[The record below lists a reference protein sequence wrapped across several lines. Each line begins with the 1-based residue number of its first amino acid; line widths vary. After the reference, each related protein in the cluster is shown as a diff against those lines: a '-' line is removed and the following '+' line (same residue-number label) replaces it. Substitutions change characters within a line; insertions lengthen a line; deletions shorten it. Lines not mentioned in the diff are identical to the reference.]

1 MCVAMCDSL
10 KQVVVVAA
18 RLQLAILHSTAAASC
33 WVNLLALLTRS
44 PFPTSPQLRPVIQL
58 LPTEEEPP
66 TYYKTNKFTSCFQTI
81 VEAYGVARYREV
93 GYRPAA

>member
-18 RLQLAILHSTAAASC
+18 CLQPAMLHNTAAANC
-33 WVNLLALLTRS
+33 WGNRLALLTRLL
-44 PFPTSPQLRPVIQL
+44 FPASPQLRPVIQL